1 MDLPS
6 HLAIRSISKFHESEA
21 VRFETDSAAAEVKLL
36 DGQVLEPGSS
46 TTTRT
51 REPGMDVIDFPIRR
65 NPMRGSHS
73 SDTA

>member
-6 HLAIRSISKFHESEA
+6 HLAIRSISKFDGSEA
-21 VRFETDSAAAEVKLL
+21 LRFETDSAATEVKLL
-36 DGQVLEPGSS
+36 AGQVPELGSS

-51 REPGMDVIDFPIRR
+51 REPGMDAIDFPIRR